1 MYAREFASTLAEQL
15 LKVKDRAAEAKAMG
29 RDARSI
35 EAIGR
40 SLRLTFASRAQSSN
54 LRGVAMRGFSLVVTP
69 MGEVVV
75 RHEDRVLP
83 VSDLLVRVLFQDA
96 GVELA
101 PGLVLILDGDVIR
114 ILVDEALDVLFK
126 QGRTLNDQTS
136 RLVRAARVVEGQ
148 DVNGRPKATGS
159 SAGAA

>member
-1 MYAREFASTLAEQL
+1 MYAREIVSTLAEQL
-15 LKVKDRAAEAKAMG
+15 LQVKDRAAQARAGG

-40 SLRLTFASRAQSSN
+40 SLRQTLASRVQFRD
-54 LRGVAMRGFSLVVTP
+54 LREVAMRGFSLGVTP
-69 MGEVVV
+69 TGEVVV

-96 GVELA
+96 GVELV
-101 PGLVLILDGDVIR
+101 PGQVLLLDGDVIR

-126 QGRTLNDQTS
+126 KGRGLDYQTA
-136 RLVRAARVVEGQ
+136 RLVRAAQVVESQ
-148 DVNGRPKATGS
+148 DVVRQPKAMGS
-159 SAGAA
+159 SSGAA

>member
-1 MYAREFASTLAEQL
+1 MYAAELVSTLAGQL
-15 LKVKDRAAEAKAMG
+15 LQVKDRAAEARAGG

-40 SLRLTFASRAQSSN
+40 SLRLTLASRVQVSN
-54 LRGVAMRGFSLVVTP
+54 LREVAMRGFSLVVTP
-69 MGEVVV
+69 TGEVVV
-75 RHEDRVLP
+75 RHEDLVLP

-101 PGLVLILDGDVIR
+101 PELVLILDGDVIR

-126 QGRTLNDQTS
+126 KGRTLDYQTS
-136 RLVRAARVVEGQ
+136 RLVRAARVVEGR
-148 DVNGRPKATGS
+148 DIYGRPKVMDS
-159 SAGAA
+159 SSGAA

>member
-1 MYAREFASTLAEQL
+1 MYAAEIVSTLAGQL
-15 LKVKDRAAEAKAMG
+15 LQVKDRAAEARAKG

-40 SLRLTFASRAQSSN
+40 SLRLTLGSRVQSSN
-54 LRGVAMRGFSLVVTP
+54 LREVAMRGFSLVVTP
-69 MGEVVV
+69 TGEVVV
-75 RHEDRVLP
+75 RHEDLVLP
-83 VSDLLVRVLFQDA
+83 VSDLLVRALFRDA
-96 GVELA
+96 GVELM

-126 QGRTLNDQTS
+126 KGKGLNHETA

-148 DVNGRPKATGS
+148 DVVSRPKAMGS
-159 SAGAA
+159 SSGAA

>member
-1 MYAREFASTLAEQL
+1 MYAAELVSTLAGQL
-15 LKVKDRAAEAKAMG
+15 LLVKDRAAEARAGG

-35 EAIGR
+35 DAIGR
-40 SLRLTFASRAQSSN
+40 SLRQTLASRVQFRD
-54 LRGVAMRGFSLVVTP
+54 LREVAMRGFSLVVTP

-96 GVELA
+96 GVELV
-101 PGLVLILDGDVIR
+101 PELVLILDGDVIR

-126 QGRTLNDQTS
+126 KGRTLDYSTS
-136 RLVRAARVVEGQ
+136 RLVKAARVVEGK
-148 DVNGRPKATGS
+148 DLYGRPKAMGS
-159 SAGAA
+159 SSGAA

>member
-1 MYAREFASTLAEQL
+1 MYAAEIVSTLAGQL
-15 LKVKDRAAEAKAMG
+15 LQVKDLAAEARAGGK
-29 RDARSI
+29 DARSI

-40 SLRLTFASRAQSSN
+40 SLRLTLGSRVQSSN

-69 MGEVVV
+69 RGEVVV
-75 RHEDRVLP
+75 RHEDRQLP

-96 GVELA
+96 GVELV
-101 PGLVLILDGDVIR
+101 PGMVLILDGDVIR

-126 QGRTLNDQTS
+126 KGNGLNHQTGRLI
-136 RLVRAARVVEGQ
+136 RAARVVEGQ
-148 DVNGRPKATGS
+148 DIYGRLKAMGG